1 MRRTLAVL
9 ALAAPLAACSTGP
22 SYNLYADNPKA
33 TMGTLLGGAGGGLL
47 GASLG
52 KDASGDRGYVYTAV
66 GTLLGAMIGNSI
78 GSSLDEMDQQYAGY
92 AATDALEY
100 NRSGTPAS
108 WRNPDSG
115 NHGYTVPTRTYRQGG
130 RDCRDYETT
139 IYVDGRPET
148 ATGSACRQPDGTW
161 RIIG

>member
-1 MRRTLAVL
+1 MRRLLMLVPIL
-9 ALAAPLAACSTGP
+9 SLLAACSTGP

-33 TMGTLLGGAGGGLL
+33 AMGTVLGGAGGGLL
-47 GASLG
+47 GAAIG
-52 KDASGDRGYVYTAV
+52 KNASGDRGFVYTAV

-78 GSSLDEMDQQYAGY
+78 GSSLDDMDRQYAGY
-92 AATDALEY
+92 AANDALEY

-108 WRNPDSG
+108 WHNPDSG
-115 NHGYTVPTRTYRQGG
+115 NYGYTTPTRTYRQGAY
-130 RDCRDYETT
+130 DCRDYETT

-161 RIIG
+161 RIAG